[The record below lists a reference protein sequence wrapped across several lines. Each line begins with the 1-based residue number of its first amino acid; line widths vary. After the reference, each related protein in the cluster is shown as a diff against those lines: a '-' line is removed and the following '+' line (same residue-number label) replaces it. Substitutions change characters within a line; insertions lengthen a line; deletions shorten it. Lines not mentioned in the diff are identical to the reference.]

1 MLENLKNLDK
11 RVWVII
17 VLIIVIVLVLVL
29 YAFLI
34 RKSEEPTEKT
44 MEEILSQLTASEGTA
59 DPISDEL
66 QKSLSAPE
74 DSAPSEEEL
83 EDVLNKLTA
92 PK

>member
-1 MLENLKNLDK
+1 MIETLKNLDK
-11 RVWVII
+11 RIWVVAI
-17 VLIIVIVLVLVL
+17 LIIAIILVLALSV
-29 YAFLI
+29 FLI
-34 RKSEEPTEKT
+34 KKSEEPNKKT

-59 DPISDEL
+59 EPISEEL
-66 QKSLSAPE
+66 QSSLSAPE